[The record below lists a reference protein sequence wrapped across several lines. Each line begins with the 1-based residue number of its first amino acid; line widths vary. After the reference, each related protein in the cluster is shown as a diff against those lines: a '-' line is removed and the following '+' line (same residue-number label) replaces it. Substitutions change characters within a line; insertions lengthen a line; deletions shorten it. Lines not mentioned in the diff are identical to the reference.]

1 MRRARKFTR
10 KLIQVAQQRPNA
22 PILVHLFSGGGFIYM
37 GCVCKLLAEW
47 APTNPAAAD
56 VRSRIRGII
65 LDSSPA
71 NVTADVFS
79 RALVA
84 AALARPAEGIEES
97 AGWLVK
103 PTTAV
108 IGRVLEIPTYKKQLR
123 AMEQSWL
130 QHAPPCPKLF
140 LYSDAD
146 ALIQP
151 AAVEAFMEQLGR
163 AGSETFRHKWGDS
176 EHVSHFRQY
185 PEEYTQQLL
194 QFVKRVLPEQQ
205 ILTEQQAVPQQQQV
219 PPEQQQQQQLVQQ
232 E

>member
-1 MRRARKFTR
+1 MLQQELHRRQASEAESASKCHAAEFPH
-10 KLIQVAQQRPNA
+10 IVPY
-22 PILVHLFSGGGFIYM
+22 LFCNCCACLFFLQ
-37 GCVCKLLAEW
+37 LL
-47 APTNPAAAD
+47 P
-56 VRSRIRGII
+56 
-65 LDSSPA
+65 
-71 NVTADVFS
+71 ADVFS

-185 PEEYTQQLL
+185 PEEYTQQLV

-205 ILTEQQAVPQQQQV
+205 VLTEQQDVPTQQQV
-219 PPEQQQQQQLVQQ
+219 LPEQQQQQLVQQ
-232 E
+232 A